1 MSAPCP
7 PPVSAILPFYS
18 FTNRAT
24 SLYIFFMSDKT
35 EKKELTILRL
45 LQKAEAPLSSYKIQ
59 ESLQAMGQEVSER
72 TIRYYFKTLDEK
84 GLTENLG
91 KKGRIITP
99 LGKKELSKAR
109 VFDKVGFL
117 ESKIDQL
124 TYRMTFDLAQKKG
137 TVIVNISL
145 IDKPTLT
152 RAAPMIC
159 QVYEA
164 GYSMGAMMGLFSPGE
179 RVGDITIP
187 PGMIGFGTVCSITL
201 NGVLLGHGI
210 PIHSSFG
217 GLLELRHR
225 KPARFVEIIKY
236 DGTSLDPLE
245 VFIRSGMTDYVGA
258 IRNGNGRI
266 GVGFR
271 EVPADSRDRVIDLI
285 EKLKE
290 AGLGGFLLVGWP
302 GQPLLEIP
310 VPEGRTGIVVI
321 GGLNPV
327 AILEETGTR
336 IQSRAMAGMVEYE
349 RLFHYSEMEERIRG
363 LA

>member
-1 MSAPCP
+1 
-7 PPVSAILPFYS
+7 
-18 FTNRAT
+18 
-24 SLYIFFMSDKT
+24 MSDKT
-35 EKKELTILRL
+35 EKKELAILRL
-45 LQKAEAPLSSYKIQ
+45 LQKADTPLSSSRIL
-59 ESLQAMGQEVSER
+59 ERLQAAGQDASER
-72 TIRYYFKTLDEK
+72 TIRHYFKILDEK
-84 GLTENLG
+84 GLTESLG
-91 KKGRIITP
+91 KKGRVITP
-99 LGKKELSKAR
+99 LGLKELGKAR

-145 IDKPTLT
+145 IQKDALA
-152 RAAPMIC
+152 RAAPLIC

-164 GYSMGAMMGLFSPGE
+164 GYSMGSMMGLFCPGE
-179 RVGDITIP
+179 RIGDIVIP
-187 PGMIGFGTVCSITL
+187 PGMAGFGTVCSITL
-201 NGVLLGHGI
+201 NGVLLNHGI
-210 PIHSSFG
+210 PVHSSFG
-217 GLLELRHR
+217 GLLELHHR
-225 KPARFVEIIKY
+225 KPVRFVEIIKY

-245 VFIRSGMTDYVGA
+245 AFIRSGMTDYAGA

-271 EVPADSRDRVIDLI
+271 EVPADSRDRVIGLI

-310 VPEGRTGIVVI
+310 VAEGRTGIVVI

-336 IQSRAMAGMVEYE
+336 IQSRAMAGMVEFE
-349 RLFHYSEMEERIRG
+349 RLFHYREMEERIRNLG
-363 LA
+363 

>member
-1 MSAPCP
+1 
-7 PPVSAILPFYS
+7 
-18 FTNRAT
+18 
-24 SLYIFFMSDKT
+24 MSDKT

-45 LQKAEAPLSSYKIQ
+45 LQKADSPLSSSKIL
-59 ESLQAMGQEVSER
+59 EGLQAMGQEVSER
-72 TIRYYFKTLDEK
+72 TIRHYFKILDEK

-91 KKGRIITP
+91 KKGRIISA
-99 LGKKELSKAR
+99 LGQKELGKAR

-117 ESKIDQL
+117 ETKIDQL
-124 TYRMTFDLAQKKG
+124 TYRMTFDLARKQG

-145 IDKPTLT
+145 IKKDALAA
-152 RAAPMIC
+152 AAPLIC

-164 GYSMGAMMGLFSPGE
+164 GYSMGSMMGLFDSGE
-179 RVGDITIP
+179 RVGDIVIP
-187 PGMIGFGTVCSITL
+187 PGMIGFGTVCAITL
-201 NGVLLGHGI
+201 NGVLLAHGI
-210 PIHSSFG
+210 PITSCFG
-217 GLLELRHR
+217 GLLELRQR
-225 KPARFVEIIKY
+225 KPVRFVEIIKY
-236 DGTSLDPLE
+236 SGTSLDPLE
-245 VFIRSGMTDYVGA
+245 VFIRSGMTDYAGA

-285 EKLKE
+285 EKLKA

-310 VPEGRTGIVVI
+310 VSEGRTGIVVI

-336 IQSRAMAGMVEYE
+336 IQSRAMAGLVEYE
-349 RLFHYSEMEERIRG
+349 RLFHYTEMAERIRN
-363 LA
+363 LS

>member
-1 MSAPCP
+1 
-7 PPVSAILPFYS
+7 
-18 FTNRAT
+18 
-24 SLYIFFMSDKT
+24 MSDKT
-35 EKKELTILRL
+35 EKKELAILRL
-45 LQKAEAPLSSYKIQ
+45 LQKADTPLSSSRIL
-59 ESLQAMGQEVSER
+59 ERLQAAGQDASER
-72 TIRYYFKTLDEK
+72 TIRHYFKILDEK
-84 GLTENLG
+84 GLTESLG
-91 KKGRIITP
+91 KKGRVITS
-99 LGKKELSKAR
+99 LGQKELGKAR

-145 IDKPTLT
+145 IEKDALA
-152 RAAPMIC
+152 RAAPLIC

-164 GYSMGAMMGLFSPGE
+164 GYSMGAMMGLFRPGE
-179 RVGDITIP
+179 RIGDIIIP
-187 PGMIGFGTVCSITL
+187 PGMTGFGTVCSITL
-201 NGVLLGHGI
+201 NGVLLNHGI
-210 PIHSSFG
+210 PVHSSFG
-217 GLLELRHR
+217 GLLELHHR
-225 KPARFVEIIKY
+225 KPVRFVEIIRY

-245 VFIRSGMTDYVGA
+245 AFIRSGMTDYAGA
-258 IRNGNGRI
+258 IKNGNGRI

-271 EVPADSRDRVIDLI
+271 EVPADSRDRVIELI

-310 VPEGRTGIVVI
+310 VAEGRTGIVVI

-349 RLFHYSEMEERIRG
+349 RLFHYQEMEERIRSLG
-363 LA
+363 